1 MSDSAR
7 MTPAIPAG
15 HRESPDNPAART
27 LGRLAMAGI
36 GTAILIMIAASLV
49 RQDWMRPPLV
59 MPRPGRDNL
68 RVDARKLAAE
78 ADVEDIERE
87 GHEYFP
93 EDAPGHSENDL

>member
-1 MSDSAR
+1 M
-7 MTPAIPAG
+7 
-15 HRESPDNPAART
+15 
-27 LGRLAMAGI
+27 GI
-36 GTAILIMIAASLV
+36 ISWLTSV
-49 RQDWMRPPLV
+49 RDPEEPNWIRRLV